1 MSIRNKL
8 VASFSS
14 LVLIILILGGLSWQS
29 IANLGAKMDEITQH
43 SIPSVELAVKIHAGA
58 YEATIAQLNY
68 LLTEKPEIYQQAK
81 AILAK
86 MDQDLASIDT
96 LANQYNDQ
104 ALLAQSTAVKKNVT
118 DFRILYGR
126 GVRALLDNQAVVQTM
141 VKMGNRILMEA
152 DEFALKQEREYT
164 ELMQAGTTPYS
175 LNIKVQKYITV
186 NKIKSLL
193 STIVKHEKEER
204 LHKDRKYYSM
214 MQTEL
219 PQLMQ
224 LYDILQA
231 KTNDTSELKRIQ
243 RSRVAIKDYQQAAAL
258 WIANDNKLQ
267 GILKEMNQIASS
279 ARNSASLTEDNGWQS
294 IKKSAESTDQLIR
307 QAVIV
312 ILITLLLG
320 LIIGICLAIVI
331 PKQIIQA
338 INALSQFA
346 VSFGKGNLAARS
358 HFQSTDEIG
367 IMAGE
372 FDRAAE
378 NLQGIIGSVSE
389 HARTLAQHSEQL
401 AGTVEQNLTGVRQQ
415 KENTEQVATAMTEMS
430 ATVAEVAR
438 NASQAAVAAEE
449 ADNQAHE
456 GSQVVSGVVSS
467 INSLANEINQASSV
481 IQELESNVGDIGS
494 ILEVIRSVS
503 EQTNLLALNAA
514 IEAARAGEHGRGFA
528 VVADEVRTL
537 ASRTK
542 ASTDEIQSMIEKLQ
556 IGTKSAVSAMTASQQ
571 MASKSVQQAAESG
584 EALESIT
591 GGIST
596 INDMNAQI
604 ATAAEEQTAVAEE
617 INRNIIMIS
626 DISDT
631 SVATADSSLTASHEL
646 AKLSEELEALVGRF
660 KV

>member
-1 MSIRNKL
+1 
-8 VASFSS
+8 
-14 LVLIILILGGLSWQS
+14 
-29 IANLGAKMDEITQH
+29 
-43 SIPSVELAVKIHAGA
+43 
-58 YEATIAQLNY
+58 
-68 LLTEKPEIYQQAK
+68 
-81 AILAK
+81 
-86 MDQDLASIDT
+86 
-96 LANQYNDQ
+96 
-104 ALLAQSTAVKKNVT
+104 
-118 DFRILYGR
+118 
-126 GVRALLDNQAVVQTM
+126 
-141 VKMGNRILMEA
+141 
-152 DEFALKQEREYT
+152 
-164 ELMQAGTTPYS
+164 
-175 LNIKVQKYITV
+175 
-186 NKIKSLL
+186 
-193 STIVKHEKEER
+193 
-204 LHKDRKYYSM
+204 

-243 RSRVAIKDYQQAAAL
+243 RSRVATKDYQQAAAL

-294 IKKSAESTDQLIR
+294 IKKSAESTDQLIQ

-358 HFQSTDEIG
+358 HFQPTDEIG

-378 NLQGIIGSVSE
+378 NLQGIISSVSD
-389 HARTLAQHSEQL
+389 HARALAQHAEQL
-401 AGTVEQNLTGVRQQ
+401 AETVEQNLTGVRQQ

-438 NASQAAVAAEE
+438 NASQAAIAAEE
-449 ADNQAHE
+449 ADSKAHE
-456 GSQVVSGVVSS
+456 GSQVVSGAVSS

-571 MASKSVQQAAESG
+571 MASKSVEQAAESG

-604 ATAAEEQTAVAEE
+604 ATAAEEQTSVAEE

-631 SVATADSSLTASHEL
+631 SVETAHVSLTASHDL

-660 KV
+660 KVYIRV

>member
-1 MSIRNKL
+1 MTIRNKL
-8 VASFSS
+8 VSSFSS
-14 LVLIILILGGLSWQS
+14 LIVIILVLGGLSWQTVS
-29 IANLGAKMDEITQH
+29 KLGAKIGEITEQ
-43 SIPSVELAVKIHAGA
+43 SIPSVELAVSIHAGA

-68 LLTEKPEIYQQAK
+68 LLTEKPETYQQAK
-81 AILAK
+81 SILAK
-86 MDQDLASIDT
+86 MDRDLAEIDT

-104 ALLAQSTAVKKNVT
+104 ALLAQSAAVKRNVA
-118 DFRILYGR
+118 DFRTLYGR
-126 GVRALLDNQAVVQTM
+126 GVRALLDNQTAVQTM
-141 VKMGNRILMEA
+141 VKMGNRVLMEA
-152 DEFALKQEREYT
+152 DEFALKQEREYA
-164 ELMQAGTTPYS
+164 ELMKIGTTPYS

-186 NKIKSLL
+186 NKIKALAYR
-193 STIVKHEKEER
+193 IIQHEKEER
-204 LHKDRKYYSM
+204 LYKDRKYYTM
-214 MQTEL
+214 MQAEL

-224 LYDILQA
+224 LYKILQA
-231 KTNDTSELKRIQ
+231 KTNEASELHRIQ
-243 RSRVAIKDYQQAAAL
+243 RARTATKEYQQAAAA
-258 WIANDNKLQ
+258 WIVNDDKLQ
-267 GILKEMNQIASS
+267 DIVKEMNQIASS
-279 ARNSASLTEDNGWQS
+279 ARNSALLTEADGW
-294 IKKSAESTDQLIR
+294 KRVKNVAKSTDQLVK

-312 ILITLLLG
+312 ILVALLLG
-320 LIIGICLAIVI
+320 LIIGISLAIVI

-358 HFQSTDEIG
+358 HFQPTDEIG

-378 NLQGIIGSVSE
+378 NLQGIIVSVSD
-389 HARTLAQHSEQL
+389 HAHSLAQHAEQL
-401 AGTVEQNLTGVRQQ
+401 AGTVEQNLSGVRQQ
-415 KENTEQVATAMTEMS
+415 KDNTEQVATAMTEMS

-438 NASQAAVAAEE
+438 NASQAAVAAEN

-456 GSQVVSGVVSS
+456 GSRVVLDSVGS

-571 MASKSVQQAAESG
+571 MASKSVEQAAESG
-584 EALESIT
+584 SALDAIT
-591 GGIST
+591 EGIST
-596 INDMNAQI
+596 INDMSAQI

-617 INRNIIMIS
+617 INRNIITIS

-631 SVATADSSLTASHEL
+631 SVETANSSLTASHDL
-646 AKLSEELEALVGRF
+646 AKLSEELAALVGHF